1 MSVKLKSLH
10 EQVMVITGASSG
22 IGLATAKMAARQGA
36 KVVLAARCDESL
48 AEVEKQII
56 ANGGQA
62 VHVAA
67 DVTKRE
73 DIEHIISVAR
83 DRFGGFDTWVN
94 NAGVSIFGRLD
105 QISEQ
110 DHRQLFEVNFWGLV
124 NGSLLALETLRT
136 RGGALINLGSEVSD
150 LAIPMQGMYCASK
163 HAIKGFT
170 DALRLEIEAEK
181 LPVSITLIKPA
192 GINTPY
198 PQHAR
203 NYMDEEPTLPP
214 PVYAPE
220 EVANA
225 ICHAAQHPVRDVY
238 VGGGSKLM
246 SSLNKHAPRLVDWV
260 TERGMISQ
268 QKSGKPPRNPMGALY
283 QAGGGARAHG
293 DYEGHVMQR
302 SLYTRASLH
311 PWLTTAIIGAVGVG
325 LAIGTSLLAE
335 SVRPECDRRS
345 RRWI

>member
-1 MSVKLKSLH
+1 
-10 EQVMVITGASSG
+10 
-22 IGLATAKMAARQGA
+22 
-36 KVVLAARCDESL
+36 
-48 AEVEKQII
+48 
-56 ANGGQA
+56 
-62 VHVAA
+62 
-67 DVTKRE
+67 KRE

-105 QISEQ
+105 EVSEQ

-170 DALRLEIEAEK
+170 DALRLEMEAAK

-225 ICHAAQHPVRDVY
+225 ICHAAEHPVRDVY

-246 SSLNKHAPRLVDWV
+246 SSLNKHVPRLVDWV

-283 QAGGGARAHG
+283 HAGGGARAHG
-293 DYEGHVMQR
+293 DYEGHVMKR
-302 SLYTRASLH
+302 SLY
-311 PWLTTAIIGAVGVG
+311 
-325 LAIGTSLLAE
+325 
-335 SVRPECDRRS
+335 
-345 RRWI
+345 